1 MENNDCHT
9 VLITGAASGI
19 GRNIAEAFL
28 QDGSKVHICDLSEQ
42 FVSDFLKANPVA
54 TATIADVSNS
64 SDVDRIFADFG
75 DLHDDLDTL
84 ILNAGIAGP
93 TAAVEEITTN
103 DWEKSLAVN
112 LTGSFYIVRK
122 SVPLLKKRG
131 SGCIVTIASNAG
143 LFGCPYRSPYVATKW
158 AMIGLMKTWA
168 MELGPYNIRVN
179 AVCPTAVEGPRIE
192 GVIARDAEK
201 RNLTKDEIRDV
212 YERQTSMRAF
222 VTADDVSEMV
232 LFLAS
237 DRCARISGQAIA
249 VDGNTETLSNWL
261 DN

>member
-1 MENNDCHT
+1 
-9 VLITGAASGI
+9 
-19 GRNIAEAFL
+19 
-28 QDGSKVHICDLSEQ
+28 
-42 FVSDFLKANPVA
+42 
-54 TATIADVSNS
+54 
-64 SDVDRIFADFG
+64 
-75 DLHDDLDTL
+75 
-84 ILNAGIAGP
+84 
-93 TAAVEEITTN
+93 
-103 DWEKSLAVN
+103 
-112 LTGSFYIVRK
+112 
-122 SVPLLKKRG
+122 
-131 SGCIVTIASNAG
+131 
-143 LFGCPYRSPYVATKW
+143 
-158 AMIGLMKTWA
+158 MIGLMKTWA
-168 MELGPYNIRVN
+168 MELGPHDIRVN

-212 YERQTSMRAF
+212 YERQTSMRTF

>member
-1 MENNDCHT
+1 MENSDYRT
-9 VLITGAASGI
+9 VLVTGAASGI

-28 QDGSKVHICDLSEQ
+28 RDGSKVHICDSSGP
-42 FVSDFLKANPVA
+42 FVSDFLEANPMA
-54 TATIADVSNS
+54 TATIADVSDN
-64 SDVDRIFADFG
+64 DGVERTFE
-75 DLHDDLDTL
+75 DLEKHYGGLDIL

-93 TAAVEEITTN
+93 TGAVEEITTN
-103 DWEKSLAVN
+103 EWERCLAVN
-112 LTGSFYIVRK
+112 LSGSFYLVRQA
-122 SVPLLKKRG
+122 VPLLKQRG
-131 SGCIVTIASNAG
+131 SGCIITIASNAG
-143 LFGCPYRSPYVATKW
+143 LFGCPYRSPYVASKW

-168 MELGPYNIRVN
+168 MELGPHNIRVN

-201 RNLTKDEIRDV
+201 RDLTKKEIRDV
-212 YERQTSMRAF
+212 YERQSSMRTF

-232 LFLAS
+232 LFIAS

-249 VDGNTETLSNWL
+249 VDGNTETLANWL